1 MQDGFLD
8 YLRSFGT
15 GYICPEYNFFALKN
29 FSELSVDGEWINIRV
44 VPAITYFNT
53 KTVAP
58 KTEYRPVYL
67 CGVSAAA
74 AAVRRTVLTL
84 TVQMAEPR
92 KVPFV
97 TVSAFSSAAAAD
109 PRNPRLEA
117 DAVECPGINGRSGG
131 AEIGA
136 GVSSG
141 LPGTDAAGDRGDG
154 GPRRITVRLNLRLS
168 EPSARRSAEFSYAE
182 LVQSSETRKPLERLT
197 PAFDPSD
204 PFADEERERREV
216 EGLAR
221 KFESKYGTSSRRRR
235 TDRMQDL
242 IDIGFGYDESDSFI
256 DNSEAYDE
264 LVPASLTTKLGGFY
278 INTGTLQF
286 RAASESEGEEAGRE
300 KKGFQKLKGGE
311 ERVVRKRKKKQDGSN
326 AEEKKVKKVKEPK
339 QRVLSL
345 NAHRPEKKK
354 RKQLMKDSLSLAAM
368 VRRLT
373 PDKGS
378 SGGCRTPNGTPA
390 PRVPPHPHPHPV
402 PHVTPPSTHLSLD
415 PALMSLLHST
425 KGSPLLQNLVGDLDL
440 SQLDRPL
447 PPSSVQG
454 ENGLPVAGVGQKSCG
469 AVLPKAQ
476 GPQGLSAGLLKPP
489 TLPSGLPGSLV
500 KRIEDLRVASRQFD
514 EEGRKKFFT
523 LEMNNV
529 LLDIE
534 LQVQKHPMSVRSA
547 VYSHLEA
554 FVPCSR
560 GALLKRLK
568 KLSNST
574 RAGSS
579 CVQASP
585 AAQDDQVKMPLLR
598 LKLAVCSAMP
608 AQIAKYNMDL
618 DAKAAKQ
625 QSEGLERNASEEE
638 DEEKPGR
645 KAAGLRK
652 KFIWDDRLRTL
663 LCNLVRVKLA
673 CYAQEPRGPLS
684 AEDYLKA
691 FMETEVKPL
700 WPKGW
705 MQSRMLFKESRLVH
719 SHLTG
724 NLGKKKKVKPK
735 PPPVVAPPP
744 SAPAPCQSS
753 ATPME
758 TICLSDSQDED
769 QDPPSDVSRGPT
781 HQGDAAKGVAQ
792 SDGPPVAPPLSSFP
806 ALVSL
811 PCSAP
816 KGGATITPAPK
827 PNPAGSLSP
836 PKPRPANPACLL
848 PPQQTAFCK
857 PAIKHGLVTPSSGQT
872 TPSPGRSPPS
882 SRLAP
887 PLNGL
892 SLPKPVLATPSPGP
906 VKSSNQSS
914 YGSSSTSRS
923 LFPQARLSGLASPH
937 LNHKSSLKTP
947 HSSLHKGTSTAPQ
960 TSSSSLPPP
969 NPSPHQNSISN
980 FITPMQATL
989 TKSSHSN
996 NPPIIKLSP
1005 RPPAPAPQVSAGQTG
1020 YSPTGV
1026 QSAPLHGSVSAS
1038 SARTM
1043 PVSSHVVSSSAPAVV
1058 STNHGQHM
1066 RAGGGS
1072 SQTAKSGVGLVSV
1085 AGLSGPVTS
1094 HLSQGSSAGG
1104 VLLGP
1109 GPPPLSLGLGLLGG
1123 LVPVSLPFQFPP
1135 SLLSPATA
1143 GNPTGGNGTVL
1154 GAGSGFS
1161 PTQNVSPTQGGETKR
1176 NLH

>member
-1 MQDGFLD
+1 
-8 YLRSFGT
+8 
-15 GYICPEYNFFALKN
+15 
-29 FSELSVDGEWINIRV
+29 
-44 VPAITYFNT
+44 
-53 KTVAP
+53 
-58 KTEYRPVYL
+58 
-67 CGVSAAA
+67 
-74 AAVRRTVLTL
+74 
-84 TVQMAEPR
+84 MAEPR

-97 TVSAFSSAAAAD
+97 TVSAFSSVAAAD
-109 PRNPRLEA
+109 PQNPRLEA
-117 DAVECPGINGRSGG
+117 DAEDCPGINGRSGG
-131 AEIGA
+131 PEMGA
-136 GVSSG
+136 GVSCG
-141 LPGTDAAGDRGDG
+141 LPGIDAAGDRGDG

-168 EPSARRSAEFSYAE
+168 EPSARGSAEFSYAE
-182 LVQSSETRKPLERLT
+182 LVQSSETKKPLERLT

-204 PFADEERERREV
+204 PFADEERERLEV

-286 RAASESEGEEAGRE
+286 RAASDSDGEEAGRD

-311 ERVVRKRKKKQDGSN
+311 ERVVKKRKKKQDGGNS
-326 AEEKKVKKVKEPK
+326 EEKKVKKVKEPK

-378 SGGCRTPNGTPA
+378 SGGSRAPNGTPV
-390 PRVPPHPHPHPV
+390 PRVPPHPHPL
-402 PHVTPPSTHLSLD
+402 PHVTPPPTHLSLD

-425 KGSPLLQNLVGDLDL
+425 KGNPILQNLVGELDL

-454 ENGLPVAGVGQKSCG
+454 ENGLPVTGVGQKSCG

-476 GPQGLSAGLLKPP
+476 GPQGLSVGLLKPP
-489 TLPSGLPGSLV
+489 PLPSGLPGALV

-523 LEMNNV
+523 LEMNNI

-534 LQVQKHPMSVRSA
+534 LQVQEHPMSVRSA

-568 KLSNST
+568 KLSNTT
-574 RAGSS
+574 RAGSV
-579 CVQASP
+579 CVQAGSVCVQAGSVCVQANP
-585 AAQDDQVKMPLLR
+585 AAQDDHMKMPLLR

-625 QSEGLERNASEEE
+625 QSEELERNASEEE

-684 AEDYLKA
+684 VEDYLKA

-724 NLGKKKKVKPK
+724 NLVKKKKAKPK

-753 ATPME
+753 ASPME

-769 QDPPSDVSRGPT
+769 QDPVSDVSHGPT
-781 HQGDAAKGVAQ
+781 HQGDAAKGVTQ
-792 SDGPPVAPPLSSFP
+792 SDSPPVAPPLSGFP
-806 ALVSL
+806 PLVSL

-816 KGGATITPAPK
+816 KGGATMTPTPK

-836 PKPRPANPACLL
+836 PKPRPANTASLL

-857 PAIKHGLVTPSSGQT
+857 PAIKHGLVIPSSGQT

-887 PLNGL
+887 PLNGFT
-892 SLPKPVLATPSPGP
+892 LPKPGLATPSPDP

-937 LNHKSSLKTP
+937 LNHKSSPSHKTP
-947 HSSLHKGTSTAPQ
+947 HSSLLKGASTAPQ
-960 TSSSSLPPP
+960 TSSSSSLPPS
-969 NPSPHQNSISN
+969 NPSPHQNSVSN

-1026 QSAPLHGSVSAS
+1026 QNAPHHGSVSAS

-1043 PVSSHVVSSSAPAVV
+1043 SVSSHVVSSSAPAVL

-1072 SQTAKSGVGLVSV
+1072 SQTAKSDVGLVSV
-1085 AGLSGPVTS
+1085 AGLSGPVTA

-1109 GPPPLSLGLGLLGG
+1109 APSPLSLSLGLLGG

-1143 GNPTGGNGTVL
+1143 GNPAGGNGTVL
-1154 GAGSGFS
+1154 GGGSGFS